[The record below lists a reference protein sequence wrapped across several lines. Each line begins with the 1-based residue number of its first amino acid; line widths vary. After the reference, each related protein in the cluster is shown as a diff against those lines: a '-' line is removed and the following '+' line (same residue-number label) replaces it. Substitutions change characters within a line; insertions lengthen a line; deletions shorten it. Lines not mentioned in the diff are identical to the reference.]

1 MSFVFPSEAWLEAF
15 IKTLN
20 QDARYA
26 EVARKWEGDFAFA
39 IEPDDPANGEVAYFY
54 MDLWHGKCR
63 SAQVAASI
71 DEMPK
76 KPAFIMSA
84 SQTVF
89 ERVLSGDLDP
99 MQGMLTRK
107 LRVQGNM
114 AYLLRNVPT
123 VLEFVRCCQ
132 AVPLEK

>member
-1 MSFVFPSEAWLEAF
+1 MAFAFPSEAWLEAF
-15 IKTLN
+15 IEALN
-20 QDARYA
+20 QDERYA
-26 EVARKWEGDFAFA
+26 EVARNWEGDFAFT
-39 IEPDDPANGEVAYFY
+39 IEPDDPQGGEAIYFY

-63 SAQVAASI
+63 SAQVAERI
-71 DEMPK
+71 EDMPR
-76 KPAFIMSA
+76 KPKFIMSA
-84 SQTVF
+84 SESIF
-89 ERVLSGDLDP
+89 RRVLSGDLDP

-132 AVPLEK
+132 LVPIE